1 MTTDPTT
8 DRDPAPRRP
17 GHSAAGARILALGAS
32 VAPTVTLMAA
42 MSSHAEAGATVVGP
56 TPPANTSAPA
66 ASPPRVGDSAA
77 SVTPAP
83 STPTSRPSPTPPLRR
98 ATGRALTSSH
108 AS

>member
-8 DRDPAPRRP
+8 GRDPAPRRP

-32 VAPTVTLMAA
+32 VATTVTLMAA
-42 MSSHAEAGATVVGP
+42 MSSHAEAGATAVGP
-56 TPPANTSAPA
+56 TAPANTSAPA
-66 ASPPRVGDSAA
+66 AGPAPAGGSAA
-77 SVTPAP
+77 SGAPAP